1 MFPGKLIHT
10 NEITVLLGENWFAQ
24 CTAYKAAEIIN
35 HRLKSKIYTI
45 FVVFNVKTLER
56 LQNQAPSTSI
66 RIFLKTHLFL
76 SVLGSRPHGDG
87 VFSHRKRSFSK
98 TLSRVDLFENAVF
111 MLSYG
116 RVKTELFEN
125 ADVVSEHAHGSLGTT
140 KGHFD
145 CLFSFVEVRTAKFEC
160 SSVFVWT
167 GIFSKTLLVWTRIF
181 LKTDEKRCVFKNIRI
196 RVDEASYKLKCSF
209 GLPKEL
215 DLRLVNVI
223 SSLCATNCFQ

>member
-1 MFPGKLIHT
+1 MLPISFKQRLLARKHIA
-10 NEITVLLGENWFAQ
+10 TVEA
-24 CTAYKAAEIIN
+24 
-35 HRLKSKIYTI
+35 HIYEP
-45 FVVFNVKTLER
+45 K
-56 LQNQAPSTSI
+56 APSTRI
-66 RIFLKTHLFL
+66 QIFLKTHLFL

-111 MLSYG
+111 MLSCG

-125 ADVVSEHAHGSLGTT
+125 ADVKASIYDVSEHAHGSLGTT

-181 LKTDEKRCVFKNIRI
+181 LKTDKKDAFSKISGYVWTGPKSSNQLHLILILVSWQLQNIT
-196 RVDEASYKLKCSF
+196 
-209 GLPKEL
+209 P
-215 DLRLVNVI
+215 
-223 SSLCATNCFQ
+223 

>member
-1 MFPGKLIHT
+1 MQNKSQDIQKIAIARKYLP
-10 NEITVLLGENWFAQ
+10 
-24 CTAYKAAEIIN
+24 
-35 HRLKSKIYTI
+35 LK
-45 FVVFNVKTLER
+45 
-56 LQNQAPSTSI
+56 APSTCI

-76 SVLGSRPHGDG
+76 CVLGSRPHGDG

-111 MLSYG
+111 MLSCG
-116 RVKTELFEN
+116 RVKTDLFEN
-125 ADVVSEHAHGSLGTT
+125 ADVTSSIYDVSEHAHGSLGTT

-181 LKTDEKRCVFKNIRI
+181 LKTDKKRCVFKNIRI
-196 RVDEASYKLKCSF
+196 RVDGA
-209 GLPKEL
+209 
-215 DLRLVNVI
+215 
-223 SSLCATNCFQ
+223 